1 MTDGRTLTMRDAVL
15 AVDIGTSSLKA
26 ALIDA
31 GGTVIASVR
40 RRFPASPRIPL
51 HWTEAFRAAADA
63 LVDAASREK
72 ADARANI
79 VAVAVSG
86 NGPTLV
92 ASSPRGDGPILLWN
106 DPIDAISAQ
115 GAASTQSATGTQGA
129 TGTQS
134 ATGTQGA
141 GRSLFIPRIDAFRR
155 LFPADYDAA
164 RWIISGPEYL
174 VFALTGEAV
183 TLLPDPRYRETY
195 WTDEALARAG
205 LDAAKMPPF
214 VPLGAIAGTCGAS
227 GTCGGASGLP
237 SALAGIPVVACGP
250 DFLVALAG
258 TGAIK
263 PGLACDR
270 AGTSEGLNV
279 CIASPVAAP
288 DIRVLPSIISGLW
301 NASYLLPETGKRFH
315 EYRAGAG
322 LSLKGYPEI
331 MSEIAASPIAPRA
344 GEALHP
350 GRALVEDIGFSVR
363 RGIDALAAAT
373 GFARELRLSGGQ
385 ARNEEWNRIKADI
398 SDATLVLTATADGE
412 LMGNAA
418 IAFAS
423 LGTYASVT
431 DASDAMVRI
440 ARRYEPSGAHRA
452 IYAEK
457 YRAWLEGAR

>member
-15 AVDIGTSSLKA
+15 AVDIGTSSIKA

-115 GAASTQSATGTQGA
+115 GAASTQSA
-129 TGTQS
+129 
-134 ATGTQGA
+134 

-195 WTDEALARAG
+195 WTDEALAQAG

-214 VPLGAIAGTCGAS
+214 VPLGAIAGTCG
-227 GTCGGASGLP
+227 GVSGLP

-331 MSEIAASPIAPRA
+331 MSEIAASPITPRA

-373 GFARELRLSGGQ
+373 GFTRELRLSGGQ